1 MGNQASSV
9 ATALAVFEVVPGAAG
24 IELKGT
30 VSADAEAVAV
40 RYGRTIFDLRGDG
53 DGPRI
58 QPDGFRGAEGS
69 VGGKKRLPR
78 SWTDHD
84 GLHSSEARRRGL
96 VLTFA
101 RKDAKT
107 RA

>member
-1 MGNQASSV
+1 V
-9 ATALAVFEVVPGAAG
+9 
-24 IELKGT
+24 KGT
-30 VSADAEAVAV
+30 VSASAEAVAV

-84 GLHSSEARRRGL
+84 GLHYWRLGVEGL
-96 VLTFA
+96 S
-101 RKDAKT
+101 
-107 RA
+107 

>member
-1 MGNQASSV
+1 M
-9 ATALAVFEVVPGAAG
+9 
-24 IELKGT
+24 KGT
-30 VSADAEAVAV
+30 VSASAEAVAV

-69 VGGKKRLPR
+69 VGGKKPLPR

-84 GLHSSEARRRGL
+84 GLPYWRLDVE

-101 RKDAKT
+101 RSDAKT
-107 RA
+107 QT